1 MVPRGSKSV
10 PRMVL
15 RGSVPSAG
23 APRCIAAASCEG
35 SAEPRC
41 TVLSWCEFA
50 SVVCLRR
57 RLTGGKSGG
66 ALVRR
71 MAAKVARSA
80 TQAEKSAG
88 LTPKSKSM
96 AKRNSSSREL
106 SSAMGR
112 PPICALRVAYCE
124 IKRIIWESKL
134 RLKVTEK
141 STAVLQMGVVE
152 PERVS
157 KNDVLKIFGR
167 CHDSHEKKS
176 LQCSRINRKCRV
188 SFLGSFQVQHRHHYA
203 AVARSDISQY
213 SSDVKRCFE
222 RSRLS
227 MKVGT

>member
-1 MVPRGSKSV
+1 
-10 PRMVL
+10 MVL

-112 PPICALRVAYCE
+112 PPICALRGGQWISAVSRKCTSLQFQGLYQNGLSTIELFFIAVMTATSRSRC
-124 IKRIIWESKL
+124 IVLESKASAGF
-134 RLKVTEK
+134 R
-141 STAVLQMGVVE
+141 
-152 PERVS
+152 
-157 KNDVLKIFGR
+157 FW
-167 CHDSHEKKS
+167 
-176 LQCSRINRKCRV
+176 
-188 SFLGSFQVQHRHHYA
+188 
-203 AVARSDISQY
+203 ARSKYNTATTKQ
-213 SSDVKRCFE
+213 
-222 RSRLS
+222 L
-227 MKVGT
+227 